1 MSKQQGLHYNRL
13 DLNIGRNWM
22 KRKTLLFSFLLLVLV
37 SACAPS
43 RLPQNAPKNSVLI
56 QDEFED
62 ARWGWET
69 MNDASGSLIS
79 YAGGGLR
86 ILVNQANFDYWTRI
100 RETLGD
106 ARIEVDAIK
115 LGGADDN
122 SFGILCR
129 YKDQANTYRFIA
141 SSDGYVGIAKIRSG
155 KLILIH
161 ASQMSFSSAVNRGS
175 AVNRLRADCVGQDL
189 SFYVNGQLAAQ
200 ARDAD
205 LASGEVGLMA
215 GANTAP
221 VVDIL
226 FDHFVVIQ
234 P

>member
-1 MSKQQGLHYNRL
+1 
-13 DLNIGRNWM
+13 M
-22 KRKTLLFSFLLLVLV
+22 KTRILIITLILCVMV
-37 SACAPS
+37 TGCAPS
-43 RLPQNAPKNSVLI
+43 KLPQNAPKNSVLI

-62 ARWGWET
+62 AKWSWDT
-69 MNDASGSLIS
+69 LNDASGSLIS

-86 ILVNQANFDYWTRI
+86 ILVNQANYDYWTRI
-100 RETLGD
+100 HQTLGD

-129 YKDQANTYRFIA
+129 YQDQSNFYRFIA
-141 SSDGYVGIAKIRSG
+141 SSDGYAGIAKMRSG
-155 KLILIH
+155 KLSLIH
-161 ASQMSFSSAVNRGS
+161 ANQMSFSSAINRGS
-175 AVNRLRADCVGQDL
+175 AMNRLRADCVGQDL
-189 SFYVNGQLAAQ
+189 SFYINGQLAAQ

-205 LASGEVGLMA
+205 LASGEVGLIA
-215 GANTAP
+215 GANLTP

-226 FDHFVVIQ
+226 FDHFVVVQ